1 MILATILLSGTIAI
15 CLAVH
20 SVLTM
25 DKHSIWPTITL
36 GLMGCALIL
45 IGVSVGIAE
54 VAGR

>member
-25 DKHSIWPTITL
+25 DKHAIWVTITL
-36 GLMGCALIL
+36 GLMGLALIL
-45 IGVSVGIAE
+45 IGASVW
-54 VAGR
+54 VVDVVGR